1 MKVKTKTIISFIVLA
16 SLFLFSGCLK
26 EKPPGYKINL
36 EIWGTFDSSDAYGN
50 FFSKYREINPFVGD
64 LKYRKLDVDN
74 YKKDLLDALASGQ
87 GPDIFFI
94 RNSWLPSFRDK
105 IEPAPEWIMG
115 EQEFRR
121 DFVDV
126 VADDFLDG
134 GKVYAAPLNVDCLAL
149 YYNKDLFNAEG
160 IATPPSTWED
170 LQEDVKRLTKID
182 QFGNITQQGIALGT
196 AYNINRSTD
205 ILTLLMLQ
213 KGTRMTNEEKTEAT
227 FDKPVA
233 LGGNYF
239 QPGED
244 SLEFYTNFAR
254 LGKPNYSWRPTQHY
268 SIDAFS
274 EGTLAMMLNYSWQY
288 PTIKSKS
295 SKLNFAAAPVPQFSG
310 NQPVNYANYWGLAV
324 AKNKIISSPT
334 DPRTGK
340 SGEIAPDNKVRIQEA
355 WELIRFLT
363 MKNNGKV
370 TLFNGISG
378 TSQEFAV
385 DVDPAVE
392 YLKNTGKPAAR
403 RDIIEQQ
410 KSDPV
415 LGPFA
420 YGNLIA
426 KSWYQVD
433 PEAIESLL
441 AETINSVNNGVMT
454 PRGAL
459 ELAANRVSQL
469 MRK

>member
-1 MKVKTKTIISFIVLA
+1 MKLKIKTIISFIILS
-16 SLFLFSGCLK
+16 SLFLLSGCLK

-36 EIWGTFDSSDAYGN
+36 EMWGIFDSSDAYGN
-50 FFSKYREINPFVGD
+50 FFNKYREINPFVGD
-64 LKYRKLDVDN
+64 IKYRKLDVDN
-74 YKKDLLDALASGQ
+74 YRKDLIDALASGQ

-105 IEPAPEWIMG
+105 IEPAPDWILG

-126 VADDFLDG
+126 AADDFLDE
-134 GKVYAAPLNVDCLAL
+134 GKIYAVPLNVDCLAL

-160 IATPPSTWED
+160 ITTPPSTWEE

-213 KGTRMTNEEKTEAT
+213 KGTQMTDKDRTEAT
-227 FDKPVA
+227 FNESA
-233 LGGNYF
+233 AINTGF
-239 QPGED
+239 IQPGEEAVD
-244 SLEFYTNFAR
+244 FYAQFAR
-254 LGKPNYSWRPTQHY
+254 SSSPLYSWNPRMHY
-268 SIDAFS
+268 SVDAFS
-274 EGTLAMMLNYSWQY
+274 EGTAAMMINYSWHY
-288 PTIKSKS
+288 STIKSKN
-295 SKLNFAAAPVPQFSG
+295 SKLNFAVAPVPQFSG
-310 NQPVNYANYWGLAV
+310 SQPINYANYWGLAV
-324 AKNKIISSPT
+324 AKNKIISSSV
-334 DPRTGK
+334 DSETGG
-340 SGEIAPDNKVRIQEA
+340 SEMTVPDNKVRIQEA
-355 WELIRFLT
+355 WELIKFLT

-378 TSQEFAV
+378 TSKEFPI
-385 DVDPAVE
+385 DIDPAVE

-410 KSDPV
+410 KSDPI

-420 YGNLIA
+420 YGNLIVRN
-426 KSWYQVD
+426 WYQVD
-433 PEAIESLL
+433 PETTEAIF
-441 AETINSVNNGVMT
+441 AEAINSVNNGLMT
-454 PRGAL
+454 PRDAL